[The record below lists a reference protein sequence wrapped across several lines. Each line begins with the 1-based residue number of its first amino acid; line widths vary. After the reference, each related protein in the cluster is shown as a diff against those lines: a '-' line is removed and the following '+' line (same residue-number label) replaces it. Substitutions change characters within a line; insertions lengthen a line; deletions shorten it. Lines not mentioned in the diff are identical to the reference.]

1 MEIDKL
7 SLKNFRKEFEDSF
20 FEKAYEKLILNVI
33 LEDNEILNLLENAII
48 FLNFGDLDLQKLGY
62 KIIVNYSNQYNDFEP
77 LYDFAINKGYMP
89 ISKIIEKKYLD
100 STYIQEHFYNLY
112 NTAYQENF
120 KDKEIYIS
128 SGQKKLIEFS
138 NANSNFVL
146 SAPTSYGKSEIIV
159 SKVFSNLGKKICII
173 VPSKALLA
181 QTKRRL
187 LEKVINNNLQR
198 IITNPEMYND
208 NDDNFVAVLTQ
219 ERLFRLLQKNNELK
233 LDLVLIDEAHNLF
246 GNKDKDGDK
255 RAILLAQT
263 IMILKKRNENVIL
276 NFFSPFISN
285 SENLRIKYSNYSL
298 VSENT
303 KEFIKT
309 EKYFICETGNL
320 EIYDQFTNEFINTN
334 RNYENPIDLIQNEK
348 SSKNIIY
355 LNRPQNIEEFAKNLA
370 NVNNSNDMQVDE
382 IIETISDFIHPKYN
396 LIDYIKKG
404 IVYHHGGMP
413 EVIRLYVE
421 NIFSNTKK
429 LEYIITSSTL
439 LEGVNIPAEKIFLLS
454 LSKGKG
460 YLSKSHFKN
469 LIGRVNRFSEIF
481 SNESGNLNLLEPH
494 IYVVKSEYMAEN
506 ANLTKFIEDRAK
518 TELEI
523 NDEVNNILLKDESSL
538 NKKEKEDLL
547 NTLEYLENI
556 EPNSTSLENVVYV
569 ESEIAK
575 LCYQNNIYDFN
586 IKDSE
591 KQLNINLENYMQKN
605 NSLIENSNQLTETI
619 YAIFISEINITND
632 NISRLNN
639 VSARSFYSMLIEW
652 RSRSASFKEMINSFI
667 RYWSKLEG
675 DNLKIFVGGKWGE
688 EPSRFSGWKLLYVDL
703 SKKNDQEKINLAI
716 VKITEEQE
724 FIEFNL
730 QKYIDIIYELNLI
743 NSDFYDRVKYGSSNK
758 KTITLLKNGF
768 SLELAKC
775 ITKVEYS
782 DYININTETDNLIIK
797 KSIVEVMKTNNENKI
812 LVFEIQYHINS

>member
-1 MEIDKL
+1 M
-7 SLKNFRKEFEDSF
+7 
-20 FEKAYEKLILNVI
+20 
-33 LEDNEILNLLENAII
+33 
-48 FLNFGDLDLQKLGY
+48 
-62 KIIVNYSNQYNDFEP
+62 
-77 LYDFAINKGYMP
+77 
-89 ISKIIEKKYLD
+89 
-100 STYIQEHFYNLY
+100 
-112 NTAYQENF
+112 
-120 KDKEIYIS
+120 
-128 SGQKKLIEFS
+128 
-138 NANSNFVL
+138 
-146 SAPTSYGKSEIIV
+146 
-159 SKVFSNLGKKICII
+159 
-173 VPSKALLA
+173 
-181 QTKRRL
+181 
-187 LEKVINNNLQR
+187 
-198 IITNPEMYND
+198 
-208 NDDNFVAVLTQ
+208 
-219 ERLFRLLQKNNELK
+219 
-233 LDLVLIDEAHNLF
+233 
-246 GNKDKDGDK
+246 
-255 RAILLAQT
+255 
-263 IMILKKRNENVIL
+263 
-276 NFFSPFISN
+276 ISN

-298 VSENT
+298 ISENT

-320 EIYDQFTNEFINTN
+320 EIYDQFTNEFIYTN
-334 RNYENPIDLIQNEK
+334 RHYKNAIDLIQNEK
-348 SSKNIIY
+348 SIKNIIY
-355 LNRPQNIEEFAKNLA
+355 LNRPQHIEEFAKELA
-370 NVNNSNDMQVDE
+370 NVNNPNDMQIDE
-382 IIETISDFIHPKYN
+382 IIETISDFVHPKYN

-429 LEYIITSSTL
+429 LEFVITSSTL

-481 SNESGNLNLLEPH
+481 NSESGNLNLLEPN
-494 IYVVKSEYMAEN
+494 IYVVKNKYMADN

-518 TELEI
+518 TEIEI

-556 EPNSTSLENVVYV
+556 EPNSTNLENVVYV

-591 KQLNINLENYMQKN
+591 KQLNINLVNYKQKIN
-605 NSLIENSNQLTETI
+605 TLIENSNQLIDAI
-619 YAIFISEINITND
+619 YTIFISEINITND
-632 NISRLNN
+632 NINRLNN
-639 VSARSFYSMLIEW
+639 VSARSFYSMLLEW

-667 RYWSKLEG
+667 KYWSKLEG

-688 EPSRFSGWKLLYVDL
+688 EPSRFGGRKLLYVDL

-758 KTITLLKNGF
+758 KIITLLKNGF

-775 ITKVEYS
+775 ITKLEYS
-782 DYININTETDNLIIK
+782 DYININTETIA
-797 KSIVEVMKTNNENKI
+797 SKTI
-812 LVFEIQYHINS
+812 